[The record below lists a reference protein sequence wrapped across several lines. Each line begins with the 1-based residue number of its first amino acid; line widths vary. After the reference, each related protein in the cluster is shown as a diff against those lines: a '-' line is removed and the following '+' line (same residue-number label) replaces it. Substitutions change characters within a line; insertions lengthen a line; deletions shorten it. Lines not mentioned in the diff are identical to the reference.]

1 LGYES
6 SRAAEQLRKHAM
18 GRARKVM
25 SMMMHGALASGVEG
39 WRLNALR
46 GRHTQEQ
53 QAATKKW
60 KQQRQEA
67 TLAHAKS
74 CITQVIQGHQAASMG
89 RLVDVWRVNRVKD
102 RAARVTRAAQSQ
114 TRAAMQSVM
123 EARLQQRAMQSMAA
137 CVRRLG
143 HALQRNLLF
152 SWRVRTA
159 AECSGPPSGERQEVH
174 LSPQTD
180 EVEATLEAE
189 RRQVEKLK
197 GELAEERKKLQEM
210 QKIQVSDSGNDIE
223 ATEGQGVQ

>member
-1 LGYES
+1 
-6 SRAAEQLRKHAM
+6 
-18 GRARKVM
+18 
-25 SMMMHGALASGVEG
+25 
-39 WRLNALR
+39 
-46 GRHTQEQ
+46 
-53 QAATKKW
+53 
-60 KQQRQEA
+60 
-67 TLAHAKS
+67 
-74 CITQVIQGHQAASMG
+74 
-89 RLVDVWRVNRVKD
+89 
-102 RAARVTRAAQSQ
+102 
-114 TRAAMQSVM
+114 MQSVM

-223 ATEGQGVQ
+223 ATEGQGVQEKGRRKSITGESKSRIAAPASPGAPSRTKGMPPVATGDVKKESSKIPSSRTPGRPGQATKNPSASRNNTPRVTKSRSSTPRATPRVTPRIPKPS